1 MTTEYPAMKD
11 FYEKLKKYIE
21 EMTVNEQYLGDPY
34 SFEIFQRLDIHFNSE
49 KKEPESFKIQKHPI
63 LKGR

>member
-1 MTTEYPAMKD
+1 
-11 FYEKLKKYIE
+11 
-21 EMTVNEQYLGDPY
+21 MTVNEIYIGDPY

-63 LKGR
+63 LKGS